1 MTANLRLHTGAALI
15 RVASTHASTCR
26 LEDNG
31 HGAWLVSGLQ
41 PRANTALCTT
51 GPPAPACPDGDAPHL
66 PSRSKLSS
74 ESTEALAEAVRLAEA
89 DFDYAQSMLSSVK
102 AQSAREQKGKHRP
115 PDARAAQQQRW
126 AETVEQWASETDA
139 AWRRR
144 SEARG
149 RLRPADVAL
158 RGEQA
163 RYAQLHTRGYAA
175 FARGEHGVRI
185 PSAETV
191 AGEVG
196 SWTAIFN
203 RGVDKQSKKPG
214 RGEGGRWQGRK
225 TASPGVD
232 APSITAVES
241 DVREWLGPDGLN
253 WLATAS
259 GGAGCN
265 QKTVEAHAL
274 LRGVQADVAA
284 NGQYS
289 GKPARDGVQFK
300 VRSLANL
307 AAASA
312 TCQPAAA
319 ARSTSS
325 GRHGENLHDGGGGI
339 PADYYAVYS
348 TVAVAERLPVSVR

>member
-1 MTANLRLHTGAALI
+1 MT
-15 RVASTHASTCR
+15 TH
-26 LEDNG
+26 
-31 HGAWLVSGLQ
+31 
-41 PRANTALCTT
+41 RAC
-51 GPPAPACPDGDAPHL
+51 CPVV
-66 PSRSKLSS
+66 
-74 ESTEALAEAVRLAEA
+74 E
-89 DFDYAQSMLSSVK
+89 

-196 SWTAIFN
+196 SWTAVFN